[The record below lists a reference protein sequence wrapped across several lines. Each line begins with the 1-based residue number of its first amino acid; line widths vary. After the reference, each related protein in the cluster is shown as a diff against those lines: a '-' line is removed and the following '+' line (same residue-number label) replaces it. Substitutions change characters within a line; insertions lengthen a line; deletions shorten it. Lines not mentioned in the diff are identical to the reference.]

1 MALMSFC
8 ISTVAI
14 CDRMRLIVITT
25 AKTPK
30 ITVMIMDT
38 TNIAGSMS
46 VRNESIPANG
56 LVVPAVPSLT
66 SSRSTS
72 GFVMI

>member
-1 MALMSFC
+1 MSFC
-8 ISTVAI
+8 IATVAI
-14 CDRMRLIVITT
+14 CDRMRLIVSTT

-38 TNIAGSMS
+38 TKIAGSMS
-46 VRNESIPANG
+46 VIDESIPANG
-56 LVVPAVPSLT
+56 LVVPAEPSLT

-72 GFVMI
+72 EFVMV